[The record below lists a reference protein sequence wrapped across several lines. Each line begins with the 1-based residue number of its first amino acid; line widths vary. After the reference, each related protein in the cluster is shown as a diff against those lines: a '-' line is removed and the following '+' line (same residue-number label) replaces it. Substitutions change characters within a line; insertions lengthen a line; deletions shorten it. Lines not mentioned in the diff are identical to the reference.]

1 MGNKPLAILLLIIS
15 IFLPLCFSLPLIQ
28 VSPFAFLNDLQGCK
42 KGDNVKGISKLKNFF
57 RRYGYLNHQINVTG
71 HLIDHDAD
79 DTFDDRF
86 ESAVKTYQQY
96 FHLNPTGSLNAE
108 TLSQLATPRCGNPD
122 IINETTGRML
132 SEDIDNVSS
141 HDHHHLPHAV
151 SHYAFFPGRLRWPS
165 TKYRLTYAFLPGTR
179 ADAKAP
185 VARAFATWARNTHFK
200 FTLVTNYRRA
210 DLKIGFYRGNHG
222 DGYPFDGPGGTL
234 AHAFAPTDGRFH
246 YDSTEKWAVGAVR
259 GRYDLQTV
267 ALHEIGHLL
276 GLGHS
281 TVKNAIMYPYIKS
294 GSTKGL
300 NVDDIK
306 GIKVLYNRR

>member
-1 MGNKPLAILLLIIS
+1 
-15 IFLPLCFSLPLIQ
+15 
-28 VSPFAFLNDLQGCK
+28 
-42 KGDNVKGISKLKNFF
+42 
-57 RRYGYLNHQINVTG
+57 
-71 HLIDHDAD
+71 
-79 DTFDDRF
+79 
-86 ESAVKTYQQY
+86 
-96 FHLNPTGSLNAE
+96 
-108 TLSQLATPRCGNPD
+108 
-122 IINETTGRML
+122 ML
-132 SEDIDNVSS
+132 SEHSDNDG
-141 HDHHHLPHAV
+141 HNHHHHVPHAV
-151 SHYAFFPGRLRWPS
+151 SHYAFFPGRRRWPS

-185 VARAFATWARNTHFK
+185 VARAFATWGRNTQFK
-200 FTLVTNYRRA
+200 FSLTTNYRRA

-246 YDSTEKWAVGAVR
+246 YDSTEKWGVGAVR

-281 TVKNAIMYPYIKS
+281 TVKNAIMYPYINP
-294 GSTKGL
+294 GTTKGL
-300 NVDDIK
+300 NADDIK